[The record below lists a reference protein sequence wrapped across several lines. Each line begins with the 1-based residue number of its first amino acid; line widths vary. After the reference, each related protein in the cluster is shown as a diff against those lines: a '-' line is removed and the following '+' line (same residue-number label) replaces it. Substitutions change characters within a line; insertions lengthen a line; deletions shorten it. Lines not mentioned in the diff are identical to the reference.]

1 MAILVGILIT
11 LFILGSINYF
21 IVLLND
27 ITGLTEIEEI
37 YIKWSIGLGWIWMLV
52 LLPIFKVVQFIQKK
66 RR

>member
-1 MAILVGILIT
+1 MAILLGILIT
-11 LFILGSINYF
+11 LFILGSINF
-21 IVLLND
+21 FVVWLND

-52 LLPIFKVVQFIQKK
+52 LIPIFKVVQFIQKK